1 MKKTMIKMAVTGAMA
16 GLMAATAWAGNMGTS
31 QPYGQ
36 GSGMTAYVMTLPAGE
51 LSEAEMA
58 TLLHMREEEK
68 LARDVYT
75 TLYHTWNHWAF
86 ERISNGE
93 QRHMD
98 AVLALMEK
106 YDVADPVAD
115 DATGTFA
122 DADMADL
129 YEQMVETGTQSL
141 ADALRMGATIE
152 DLDIADLL
160 DAIDEADDEDLV
172 AVYQNLL
179 KGSRN
184 HLRSFVYQ
192 LGVLGET
199 YTPQY
204 ISTETFTAIVTS
216 ARERGLVDADG
227 NPVVTGNGQGRRGRG
242 KGTGDC
248 PTTITDDTEA
258 DTSTNLSAILP
269 IDHTPLLARGGNRGG
284 GRGPGDGTGNGGKGP
299 KDGSGNGRKRGT
311 CINRDAAS
319 AGTDMLLARGGN
331 GGGGRGPGD
340 GTGNGGQ
347 GPKDGSGNGR
357 KRRTCIKTDAAS
369 AGADMLLARGGNG
382 AGGHGPGNGS
392 GNGGD
397 GPGDG
402 TGNGSTAGDCS
413 SV

>member
-1 MKKTMIKMAVTGAMA
+1 MKKAIIKMTVTGALA
-16 GLMAATAWAGNMGTS
+16 GLMATTTWAGNMGAN

-36 GSGMTAYVMTLPAGE
+36 GSGMAAYVMTLPAGA
-51 LSEAEMA
+51 LSEAEAA

-75 TLYHTWNHWAF
+75 TLYGIWNHWAF
-86 ERISNGE
+86 ERVAQSE

-106 YDVADPVAD
+106 YDVADPVTD
-115 DATGTFA
+115 DTTGTFA
-122 DADMADL
+122 DADMAAL
-129 YEQMVETGTQSL
+129 YEQMVATGAESL
-141 ADALRMGATIE
+141 AGALRVGATIE

-160 DAIDEADDEDLV
+160 DAIEEADDEDLLI
-172 AVYQNLL
+172 AYQNLL

-184 HLRSFVYQ
+184 HLRTFVYQ
-192 LGVLGET
+192 LGGLGET

-204 ISTETFTAIVTS
+204 ISEEDFRAIVTS

-227 NPVVTGNGQGRRGRG
+227 NPVVTGGGQGRRGRG
-242 KGTGDC
+242 KGIGDC
-248 PTTITDDTEA
+248 PTIITNDA
-258 DTSTNLSAILP
+258 DTSKDLSVMLP
-269 IDHTPLLARGGNRGG
+269 IDRTP
-284 GRGPGDGTGNGGKGP
+284 
-299 KDGSGNGRKRGT
+299 
-311 CINRDAAS
+311 
-319 AGTDMLLARGGN
+319 LLARGGN

-357 KRRTCIKTDAAS
+357 KSGTCINTNAVS
-369 AGADMLLARGGNG
+369 AGTDMFLARGGNGGGRGPGDGTGNGGQGPKDGSGNGRKSGTCINTNAVSAFADMLLARGGNG
-382 AGGHGPGNGS
+382 GHGPGNGT

>member
-1 MKKTMIKMAVTGAMA
+1 MKKTMIKMALTGAMA
-16 GLMAATAWAGNMGTS
+16 GLMATTAWAGNMGAN

-51 LSEAEMA
+51 LSEAEAA

-75 TLYHTWNHWAF
+75 TLYNTWDHWAF
-86 ERISNGE
+86 ERISNSE

-106 YDVADPVAD
+106 YDVADPVTD
-115 DATGTFA
+115 DTTGTFA
-122 DADMADL
+122 DTDMADL

-141 ADALRMGATIE
+141 ADALRVGATIE

-204 ISTETFTAIVTS
+204 ISTEAFTAIVS
-216 ARERGLVDADG
+216 SPRERGLVDADG
-227 NPVVTGNGQGRRGRG
+227 NPVVTGGGQGRRSRG
-242 KGTGDC
+242 KGSF
-248 PTTITDDTEA
+248 E
-258 DTSTNLSAILP
+258 NLSVILP
-269 IDHTPLLARGGNRGG
+269 IDHTPLLARGGNGG
-284 GRGPGDGTGNGGKGP
+284 GR
-299 KDGSGNGRKRGT
+299 
-311 CINRDAAS
+311 
-319 AGTDMLLARGGN
+319 
-331 GGGGRGPGD
+331 RGPGD

-357 KRRTCIKTDAAS
+357 KNGTCINTDAAS
-369 AGADMLLARGGNG
+369 AGTDMLLARGGNG
-382 AGGHGPGNGS
+382 GGGHGPGNGS

>member
-16 GLMAATAWAGNMGTS
+16 GLMATTAWAGNKGAT

-36 GSGMTAYVMTLPAGE
+36 GSGTAAYVMTLPAGE
-51 LSEAEMA
+51 LSEAEKA

-68 LARDVYT
+68 LARDVYA
-75 TLYHTWNHWAF
+75 TLYNTWNHWVF
-86 ERISNGE
+86 ERIVQSE

-98 AVLALMEK
+98 SVLALMEK
-106 YDVADPVAD
+106 YGVADPVAD
-115 DATGTFA
+115 DTTGTFA
-122 DADMADL
+122 DTDMADL
-129 YEQMVETGTQSL
+129 YEQMVETGSESL
-141 ADALRMGATIE
+141 ANALRMGATIE

-204 ISTETFTAIVTS
+204 ISTEDFTAIVTS

-227 NPVVTGNGQGRRGRG
+227 NSVVTGNGNGQGRSGRG

-248 PTTITDDTEA
+248 PYIQTDDADA
-258 DTSTNLSAILP
+258 DTAADLSAILP
-269 IDHTPLLARGGNRGG
+269 IDRTP
-284 GRGPGDGTGNGGKGP
+284 
-299 KDGSGNGRKRGT
+299 
-311 CINRDAAS
+311 
-319 AGTDMLLARGGN
+319 LLARGGN
-331 GGGGRGPGD
+331 GGGRRGPGD

-357 KRRTCIKTDAAS
+357 KSGTCINTDAAAS
-369 AGADMLLARGGNG
+369 DAGMHLARGGNG
-382 AGGHGPGNGS
+382 NGGQGPKDGSGNGRKNGTCINTDAVSAGADVILARGGNGGGGNGPGNGS

>member
-16 GLMAATAWAGNMGTS
+16 GLMATTAWAGNMGTS

-86 ERISNGE
+86 ERISNSE

-106 YDVADPVAD
+106 YDVADPVTD

-269 IDHTPLLARGGNRGG
+269 IDHTPLLARGGKGGG

-311 CINRDAAS
+311 CINTDAAS

-340 GTGNGGQ
+340 GTGNGGK

-357 KRRTCIKTDAAS
+357 KSGTCINTDAVS
-369 AGADMLLARGGNG
+369 AGADMILARGGNG
-382 AGGHGPGNGS
+382 GGGHGSGNGS

>member
-16 GLMAATAWAGNMGTS
+16 GLMATTAWAGNMGAN

-51 LSEAEMA
+51 LSEAEAA

-75 TLYHTWNHWAF
+75 TLYNTWDHWAF

-122 DADMADL
+122 DTDMADL
-129 YEQMVETGTQSL
+129 YEHMVETGTQSL
-141 ADALRMGATIE
+141 ANALRMGATIE

-204 ISTETFTAIVTS
+204 ISTEAFTAIVAS
-216 ARERGLVDADG
+216 PRERGLVDADG
-227 NPVVTGNGQGRRGRG
+227 SPVVTGGGQGRRSRG
-242 KGTGDC
+242 KGSFED
-248 PTTITDDTEA
+248 
-258 DTSTNLSAILP
+258 LSVILP
-269 IDHTPLLARGGNRGG
+269 IDHTPLLARGGNGG
-284 GRGPGDGTGNGGKGP
+284 QGS
-299 KDGSGNGRKRGT
+299 KDGSGNGRKSGT
-311 CINRDAAS
+311 CINTDAAS

-331 GGGGRGPGD
+331 GGGRRGPGD

-357 KRRTCIKTDAAS
+357 KRGTCINTDAAS
-369 AGADMLLARGGNG
+369 AGADMLLARGGDG
-382 AGGHGPGNGS
+382 GGGHGPGNGS

-402 TGNGSTAGDCS
+402 TGNGSPAGDCS